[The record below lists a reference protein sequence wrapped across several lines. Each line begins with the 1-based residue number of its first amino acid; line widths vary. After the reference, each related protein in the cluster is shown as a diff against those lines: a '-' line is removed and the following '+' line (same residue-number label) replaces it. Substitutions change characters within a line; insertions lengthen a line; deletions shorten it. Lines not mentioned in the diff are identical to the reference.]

1 MDHRASDIAATQ
13 PMPGTASPGVASAD
27 RDALDIALAL
37 ADAAHAATSLG
48 AALSRVGTL
57 LQAHLGTR
65 GMVRLRLE
73 GWNGENALVRPWGE
87 TTTGGMDHIDVSSL
101 GTVHS
106 NDAPIGWAI
115 TRQTAVVCDLPGGAH
130 NEAHAWRP
138 RRVHRSIAVP
148 VAVDGVPLAVLEMY
162 DPVRQPAQLTQLLEL
177 ARIQLCAAAQR
188 EANKA
193 RIATNTEHLGRLALV
208 ASRIASGVA
217 ITDRRGA
224 IEWFN
229 RALLDLTGWTS
240 ERVKGATLCELLALD
255 DASRTC
261 VPELGSQFERGQAFR
276 IEYEASRPGGAGRQ
290 SYWGEIDAIQM
301 LDETEHR
308 SQFVCLFTDITER
321 KQRERQREMER
332 EFLEALME
340 NLPMSLFVIEPGSLR
355 IVATNRYAEL
365 EFGLRR
371 SDVIGRTVSETLG
384 KSVLELA
391 LPSMQEAIDKHT
403 TVERDFQWSAG
414 GPMLSINARHFAL
427 RNADGSPRLLITLAS
442 DVTGAKR
449 AQTDLE
455 ESELRY
461 RELVESMDDCVY
473 VATPKR
479 EHYLYLG
486 PSTQDLWGVSE
497 EDVHRHPDSLRD
509 VVIEE
514 DWPLIQ
520 LQQDQ
525 EARFEPT
532 DVTLRI
538 HHPEKGM
545 RWLRHCT
552 RTRRLPN
559 GDVRIYGLVSDV
571 TDERRHA
578 LELQRARDLAE
589 AASQAKSQFMAN
601 MSHEIRTPMNGIL
614 GMTELLLGTPLS
626 DKQRRF
632 AQAVYR
638 SGESLL
644 EIINDILDFAKIE
657 AGRLELAPTDFSLRS
672 VVEDTLEL
680 LAPRAHEK
688 GLELSFREE
697 AGLPAIV
704 HADPLRLRQILT
716 NLVANAIKFTESG
729 EVVVDLRQLEATDL
743 AAPGQRPHLVLEF
756 TVRDTGIGITPDVL
770 PRLFNAFTQA
780 NGGMARRYGGT
791 GLGLAIS
798 KQLVELMG
806 GQIQARSAPGVGSE
820 FIFRVPVR
828 CGDAADTAPGEHDG
842 IAMPTL
848 NVLVADDN
856 ETNRTIIENM
866 LTAWGM
872 RVTLAVDGRQAL
884 STLLSK
890 QSGDFDLALI
900 DMQMPNM
907 DGISLAQA
915 LRQSGRH
922 PDLKLILLSSVSS
935 PDDVRRAQ
943 DAGFQRFVAKPVRK
957 SELRQAILGVSPLR
971 LDGVSDLPELRRTIL
986 VVEDNP
992 VNQEVIS
999 HMLRRLGCQIH
1010 VASSALEGLRALC
1023 EKRFDLVL
1031 MDIQMPGM
1039 DGVEALGYFRRGAS
1053 GRFAFVNP
1061 PETPVIAVTAN
1072 ALDGDEER
1080 FLNLGFDDYLSKPFR
1095 QSQLLA
1101 VLNKRLKPVTS
1112 TTPPGDA
1119 TPADLPPA
1127 PSPAVANTPA
1137 APNVTQVAPAA
1148 APARAELDPQALK
1161 RLHDLDPNGDNKLLE
1176 RVLKAFEASVG
1187 RLQPMLLEAHAN
1199 GDLAGISHVAHTLKS
1214 SSASIGAIK
1223 LSQMCAEIEL
1233 MIRQG
1238 SGGDLGPRVENLSVE
1253 IDLVVQSLRSLLQ
1266 NK

>member
-1 MDHRASDIAATQ
+1 MDHRATDIAATQ
-13 PMPGTASPGVASAD
+13 PLPGTGMPGTASAD

-37 ADAAHAATSLG
+37 ADAAHSATSLG

-101 GTVHS
+101 GTVHRD
-106 NDAPIGWAI
+106 DAPIGWAI
-115 TRQTAVVCDLPGGAH
+115 TRQVAVICELPASPH
-130 NEAHAWRP
+130 HDTHAWRP
-138 RRVHRSIAVP
+138 RRVHRVIAVP
-148 VAVDGVPLAVLEMY
+148 VVVDGVPQAVLEMY
-162 DPVRQPAQLTQLLEL
+162 DPVRQPPQLPQLLEL

-193 RIATNTEHLGRLALV
+193 RIATSTEHLGRLALV

-217 ITDRRGA
+217 ITDHNGT

-240 ERVKGATLCELLALD
+240 ERVKGATLCELLSHD
-255 DASRTC
+255 EASRGC
-261 VPELGSQFERGQAFR
+261 VPELSSQFERGQAFR
-276 IEYEASRPGGAGRQ
+276 IEYAASRPSGTGAQ

-301 LDETEHR
+301 LDETDNR
-308 SQFVCLFTDITER
+308 RQFVCLFTDITER
-321 KQRERQREMER
+321 KQRERQRDMER

-340 NLPMSLFVIEPGSLR
+340 NLPMSLFVIEPGTLR

-371 SDVIGRTVSETLG
+371 GDVIGRTVSEALG

-391 LPSMQEAIDKHT
+391 LPTMQEAIDKHAT
-403 TVERDFQWSAG
+403 IERDFQWSAG
-414 GPMLSINARHFAL
+414 GPMLTINARHFAL

-442 DVTGAKR
+442 DITGARR

-461 RELVESMDDCVY
+461 RELVESMEDCVY
-473 VATPKR
+473 VATPGR

-497 EDVHRHPDSLRD
+497 EAILRRADSLKD

-514 DWPLIQ
+514 DRPLFV

-538 HHPEKGM
+538 QHPDKGM

-559 GDVRIYGLVSDV
+559 GEVRIYGLVSDV

-657 AGRLELAPTDFSLRS
+657 AGRLELALTDFSLRS

-697 AGLPAIV
+697 VGLPAVV
-704 HADPLRLRQILT
+704 HADPLRLRQVLT

-729 EVVVDLRQLEATDL
+729 EVVVDLRQVEPETPTAMG
-743 AAPGQRPHLVLEF
+743 ARPQLMLEF

-806 GQIQARSAPGVGSE
+806 GRIEARSAPGVGSE
-820 FIFRVPVR
+820 FIFRLPIR
-828 CGDAADTAPGEHDG
+828 CGDAADTTPGEHDG
-842 IAMPTL
+842 VAMPTL

-872 RVTLAVDGRQAL
+872 RVTLAADGQQAL
-884 STLLSK
+884 STLLAK
-890 QSGDFDLALI
+890 PAGEFDLALV

-922 PDLKLILLSSVSS
+922 PNLKLILLSSVSS

-971 LDGVSDLPELRRTIL
+971 LDGTVDLPELRRTIL

-999 HMLRRLGCQIH
+999 HMLRRLGCQIQ
-1010 VASSALEGLRALC
+1010 VAGSALEGLRALC

-1039 DGVEALGYFRRGAS
+1039 DGVEALGYFRRGPN

-1061 PETPVIAVTAN
+1061 ADTPVVAVTAN

-1101 VLNKRLKPVTS
+1101 VLNKRLKPVS
-1112 TTPPGDA
+1112 TTPPPIGD
-1119 TPADLPPA
+1119 TPPSSPT
-1127 PSPAVANTPA
+1127 SPAAGPA
-1137 APNVTQVAPAA
+1137 APGVTQVAPAA
-1148 APARAELDPQALK
+1148 EATPTALDPQALK

-1223 LSQMCAEIEL
+1223 LSQMCAEIEM